1 MPKVRQIYPWTKAPK
16 DFAAQQ
22 RLFIAA
28 DASRPGRL
36 FLIRATHNDG
46 ERLYDQMV
54 APGTPVPFDA
64 VFEDLVEVEEELPK
78 PPG

>member
-1 MPKVRQIYPWTKAPK
+1 
-16 DFAAQQ
+16 
-22 RLFIAA
+22 
-28 DASRPGRL
+28 L